1 MPEIRNHPPNQKK
14 TVFKKLKH
22 KANSFED
29 SKLKRKLRIIWHDP
43 DATDSS
49 SDEEGGDQEMRRKAK
64 RTVLE
69 VALPPFP
76 PNPVIADTS
85 TESSSNTELNKKRV
99 LAKTPPVKRKT
110 AGKCRGIRMR
120 KWGKWAAEIR
130 DPFKGRRLWLGTYN
144 TAEEASQAYEMKR
157 LEFETMAKAMSGE
170 KSKNNNADV
179 VVGFSAQAMVTQEQ
193 SNFNYSDSSGA
204 ASASESK
211 SAATLDDSECVLSP
225 ASPSSVLEL
234 DNSASKPSN
243 LVEDGKVST
252 NEAVE
257 KNCLEAEFAQL
268 IGNIDESGEINDLE
282 AELADLEMPDL
293 SIFAVP
299 PPTNDAAAAA
309 ADAAPSAF
317 EFDWLTFDFDDDLVG
332 LEDIHIGGIDED
344 GPSELPDFDFDNFSA
359 DEFAGWIEEPLNIPC
374 I

>member
-1 MPEIRNHPPNQKK
+1 MPKIPNHPPNQKK
-14 TVFKKLKH
+14 MVFKKLKH

-29 SKLKRKLRIIWHDP
+29 SKLQRKLRIIWHDP

-49 SDEEGGDQEMRRKAK
+49 SDEEGGDEEMRRKTK

-76 PNPVIADTS
+76 PNPVAADTS
-85 TESSSNTELNKKRV
+85 TESSSNIELNKKRV
-99 LAKTPPVKRKT
+99 LAKTPSVKGKT

-144 TAEEASQAYEMKR
+144 TAEEASQAYERKR

-179 VVGFSAQAMVTQEQ
+179 VVGFSAQAMVTQEK

-204 ASASESK
+204 ASVSESK

-225 ASPSSVLEL
+225 ASPLSVLEL

-243 LVEDGKVST
+243 LVENGNVSN

-257 KNCLEAEFAQL
+257 KNGFEADFAEL

-293 SIFAVP
+293 SIFNVP
-299 PPTNDAAAAA
+299 PPTNDAAAA
-309 ADAAPSAF
+309 AAPSAF
-317 EFDWLTFDFDDDLVG
+317 EFDWLTFDFNDDFG
-332 LEDIHIGGIDED
+332 SLEDFHIGGIDED
-344 GPSELPDFDFDNFSA
+344 GPSELPDFDFDDFSA

>member
-14 TVFKKLKH
+14 SVFKKLKH
-22 KANSFED
+22 KGNSFED
-29 SKLKRKLRIIWHDP
+29 SKLKRKLRIIWHDS

-49 SDEEGGDQEMRRKAK
+49 SDEEGGDQEMRRKTK

-69 VALPPFP
+69 VALPRFP
-76 PNPVIADTS
+76 TNLVTADTS
-85 TESSSNTELNKKRV
+85 TESSSNTELNKKMV

-110 AGKCRGIRMR
+110 DGKHRGIRMR

-144 TAEEASQAYEMKR
+144 TAEEASQAYERKR
-157 LEFETMAKAMSGE
+157 LEFETMAKTMSGE
-170 KSKNNNADV
+170 KIKNNNTDV
-179 VVGFSAQAMVTQEQ
+179 VVGFSAQAMVTQER

-204 ASASESK
+204 ASVLESK
-211 SAATLDDSECVLSP
+211 SAATLDDSESVLSP
-225 ASPSSVLEL
+225 ASPLSVLEL
-234 DNSASKPSN
+234 DNPASKPSD
-243 LVEDGKVST
+243 LVEKGNVSS

-257 KNCLEAEFAQL
+257 KNGLEAEFSQL
-268 IGNIDESGEINDLE
+268 IGNIDEINDLE

-293 SIFAVP
+293 SIFDVP

-309 ADAAPSAF
+309 APSAS
-317 EFDWLTFDFDDDLVG
+317 EFDWLMFDFDNDLGG
-332 LEDIHIGGIDED
+332 LDDIHIGGIDED
-344 GPSELPDFDFDNFSA
+344 GPSELPDFDFDDFSA